1 MARISKQAPE
11 KSVPEIS
18 VLVPVMNE
26 QGNIR
31 PLIDEIAAVYAE
43 RHFEIIYV
51 NDASTDGTSADLTE
65 AQKHIPN
72 CGFCITSIVPG
83 NRLRCAPPCW
93 QQKPR

>member
-11 KSVPEIS
+11 KFVPEIS

-31 PLIDEIAAVYAE
+31 PLIDEIAAVYAG
-43 RHFEIIYV
+43 RPFEIIFV
-51 NDASTDGTSADLTE
+51 NDASTDGTSADLID
-65 AQKHIPN
+65 AKNISPN
-72 CGFCITSIVPG
+72 YGFCITSIVPQSAAV
-83 NRLRCAPPCW
+83 RTACL